1 MTLRPCLVCGE
12 PSAKARC
19 PIHAPKRAK
28 PSRELRGYD
37 EAWRQLSKRARR
49 LQPFCSRC
57 GSTNDLQTDHTPE
70 AWARKDAG
78 LAIRIEDVDVLC
90 GPCNR
95 DAGAARG
102 PHATRGEAPS
112 RGAHRPQGKAKFE
125 LHTGGLS

>member
-19 PIHAPKRAK
+19 LIHAPKRAK

-37 EAWRQLSKRARR
+37 EAWRKLSKRARR
-49 LQPFCSRC
+49 LQPFCTDC
-57 GSTNDLQTDHTPE
+57 GATNDLQTDHTPE
-70 AWARKDAG
+70 AWARRQAG
-78 LAIRIEDVDVLC
+78 LAIRIEDIDVVC

-95 DAGAARG
+95 RRGAARPG
-102 PHATRGEAPS
+102 TTRGDTPTE
-112 RGAHRPQGKAKFE
+112 GVNRPQGKAKFE